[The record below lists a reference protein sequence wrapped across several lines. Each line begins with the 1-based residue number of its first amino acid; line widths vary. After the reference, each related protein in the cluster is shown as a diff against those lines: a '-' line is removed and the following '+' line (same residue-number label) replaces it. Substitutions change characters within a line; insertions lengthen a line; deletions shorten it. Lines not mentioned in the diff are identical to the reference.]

1 MKTAGSY
8 SPNKTNERPGRP
20 GVELD
25 VVVTRAQARY
35 VRMSA
40 TKVRAVLDLIR
51 GETVQRAGEILQYT
65 ERDAA
70 EVVGKC
76 LASAVANAVNNDGQS
91 VGELH
96 VLACYADEGPTLK
109 RWRPRARGR
118 ATRIRKRTT
127 HVTVVV
133 APLPAERLAVVQARE
148 AARSTARS
156 GRTTRTAAESR
167 RRRVARSRG
176 ESAPTE
182 TPAEA
187 TPTAPGSEET
197 SGTDRVETVFADGPY
212 GPGSV
217 EPPEDGSV
225 PAGYE
230 IKGNQ
235 DSMLYHEPGGRSYGA
250 TKAEVYFATAEDAER
265 AGFSRPPSAR
275 DDEDDDTGDD
285 NTGDDDTGD
294 DAADEGAGDTAG
306 DAVGAEDRDDEKE
319 A

>member
-8 SPNKTNERPGRP
+8 FPNKTNERPGRP
-20 GVELD
+20 SADLD
-25 VVVTRAQARY
+25 VVATRAQARY

-40 TKVRAVLDLIR
+40 SKVRVVLDLIR
-51 GETVQRAGEILQYT
+51 GETVQRAGEILQFT
-65 ERDAA
+65 ERDSA

-127 HVTVVV
+127 HVTVIV
-133 APLPAERLAVVQARE
+133 APLPAERLAIVQARE

-156 GRTTRTAAESR
+156 GRTTRSAAEAR

-176 ESAPTE
+176 EEASALS
-182 TPAEA
+182 AGG
-187 TPTAPGSEET
+187 TAPSEAPPE
-197 SGTDRVETVFADGPY
+197 SGDVETVFADGPF
-212 GPGSV
+212 GPGSMA
-217 EPPEDGSV
+217 PPEDGSV

-230 IKGNQ
+230 IKGNE
-235 DSMLYHEPGGRSYGA
+235 DSMLYHEPGSRSYGA
-250 TKAEVYFATAEDAER
+250 TKAEVFFATAEDAER
-265 AGFSRPPSAR
+265 AGFSLPPSAR
-275 DDEDDDTGDD
+275 DVEDERDDADDGDD
-285 NTGDDDTGD
+285 V
-294 DAADEGAGDTAG
+294 DEGAAEGAAG
-306 DAVGAEDRDDEKE
+306 EDDRSNDDEDKE